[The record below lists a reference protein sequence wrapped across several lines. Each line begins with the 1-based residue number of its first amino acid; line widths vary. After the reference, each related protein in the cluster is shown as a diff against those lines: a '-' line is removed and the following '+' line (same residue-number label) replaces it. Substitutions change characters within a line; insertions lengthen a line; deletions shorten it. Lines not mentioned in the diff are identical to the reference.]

1 MGIGEGQIGRMKG
14 HLLGEERVLDIAFP
28 SRLSLAKYYSA
39 AFGLL
44 VFAILSY
51 RIPVTFLPLT
61 GFLLAV
67 FIGAALLLVVYA
79 ELRRH
84 YEFFAITNLR
94 VFHVRG
100 LIAKRFTDVVIDE
113 ISDMTYVQGLFG
125 VMFNHGSL
133 SINTP
138 GSPDAEIVMHGVLYP
153 EKRKQLIDSLVLK
166 HHGGAPRN
174 VYAARKQ

>member
-1 MGIGEGQIGRMKG
+1 MGIRAGQIGRVKG
-14 HLLGEERVLDIAFP
+14 HLLSGERVLDIAFP
-28 SRLSLAKYYSA
+28 SRLSLAKWYSA

-44 VFAILSY
+44 IISILSY

-61 GFLLAV
+61 GFMLAV
-67 FIGAALLLVVYA
+67 FIGAALLLMVYA

-84 YEFFAITNLR
+84 YEFLAITNLR

-100 LIAKRFTDVVIDE
+100 LITKRFTDVVIDK
-113 ISDMTYVQGLFG
+113 ISDTTYTQGFIG
-125 VMFNHGSL
+125 VVFNHGSI

-138 GSPDAEIVMHGVLYP
+138 GSSDAEIVMHGVLYP
-153 EKRKQLIDSLVLK
+153 ETRKQLIDSLIYK
-166 HHGGAPRN
+166 HPEGAPRN